1 MQRQDKENE
10 MQRTHVSDWRELA
23 QRVDDGFEITL
34 LWAPLGNRVKVAVA
48 DKRTGEK
55 LEVEV
60 RPSAALTV
68 FYHPFAHR
76 PSLRVPLPE
85 QATPPARPERSLELD
100 ARPTNPWDDAE
111 EWE

>member
-10 MQRTHVSDWRELA
+10 MQPTHVSGWRELA
-23 QRVDDGFEITL
+23 QRVDDGLEVTF

-48 DKRTGEK
+48 DKRTGEE

-60 RPSAALTV
+60 CPSAALSV

-76 PSLRVPLPE
+76 PSRHAPLPE
-85 QATPPARPERSLELD
+85 QATPPARHERRLELD